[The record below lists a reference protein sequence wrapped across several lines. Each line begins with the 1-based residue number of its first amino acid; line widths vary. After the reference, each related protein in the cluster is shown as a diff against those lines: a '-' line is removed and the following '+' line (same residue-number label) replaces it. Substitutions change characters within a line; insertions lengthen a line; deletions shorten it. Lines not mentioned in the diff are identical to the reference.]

1 MSQRERRYM
10 ATNETAKP
18 CPLTERKKSKVVIF
32 KKILDFV
39 AFLYRVF
46 NLVDWCW
53 IWIKDHWQVI
63 CDWFDDF
70 L

>member
-18 CPLTERKKSKVVIF
+18 CPSSERKKSKVL
-32 KKILDFV
+32 ILKEV
-39 AFLYRVF
+39 LGWAAFLYRVF
-46 NLVDWCW
+46 NLVDGCW
-53 IWIKDHWQVI
+53 SWTKDHCQVI
-63 CDWFDDF
+63 RDWFSDF